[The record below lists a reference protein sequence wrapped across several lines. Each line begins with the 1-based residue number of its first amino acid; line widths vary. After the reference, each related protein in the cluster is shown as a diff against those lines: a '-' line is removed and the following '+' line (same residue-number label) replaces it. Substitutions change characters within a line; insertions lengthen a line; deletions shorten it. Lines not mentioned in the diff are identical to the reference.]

1 LARLLHQYRKSPGR
15 LRNLREMRQR
25 EPKSAGRVRP
35 VLLMAVA
42 SALAIGVGWL
52 RWTPPIDALP
62 ASAFPFAAEGRVVSV
77 DDGDSFVFERRAAPT
92 GEPRRIRVRL
102 HAVDAPEL
110 VQPHGLAARDALARL
125 TRQRSLALDC
135 YKRDP
140 RGRAVCRVTDPGR
153 SDATRDIEL
162 ALLQQG
168 FAWHYRAFSSEQTAD
183 ERTEYAAAEADAR
196 ALRRGLWQQ
205 DAPMPPWACRER
217 LRAAAT
223 CD

>member
-1 LARLLHQYRKSPGR
+1 MAV
-15 LRNLREMRQR
+15 
-25 EPKSAGRVRP
+25 GRVRP

-62 ASAFPFAAEGRVVSV
+62 ASAFPFTAEGRVVSV
-77 DDGDSFVFERRAAPT
+77 DDGDSFVFERATAPA
-92 GEPRRIRVRL
+92 GESRRIRVRL
-102 HAVDAPEL
+102 HAVDTPEL

-125 TRQRSLALDC
+125 TRQRPLALDC

-140 RGRAVCRVTDPGR
+140 RGRAVCRATDLGR
-153 SDATRDIEL
+153 TDAARDIEL

-168 FAWHYRAFSSEQTAD
+168 FAWHYRAFGSEQTAA
-183 ERTEYAAAEADAR
+183 ERTDYAAAEADAR

-205 DAPMPPWACRER
+205 DVPMPPWDCRER
-217 LRAAAT
+217 LRAAAA

>member
-1 LARLLHQYRKSPGR
+1 MKQWEARPG
-15 LRNLREMRQR
+15 
-25 EPKSAGRVRP
+25 GRVRP

-42 SALAIGVGWL
+42 AALAIGAGWL
-52 RWTPPIDALP
+52 RWTPPIEALP
-62 ASAFPFAAEGRVVSV
+62 AAAFPFTAEGRVVSV
-77 DDGDSFVFERRAAPT
+77 DDGDSFVFERRTTPA

-102 HAVDAPEL
+102 HAVDTPEL
-110 VQPHGLAARDALARL
+110 VQSHGLAARDALAHL
-125 TRQRSLALDC
+125 TRQRPLALDC

-140 RGRAVCRVTDPGR
+140 RGRAVCRVTDTGR
-153 SDATRDIEL
+153 SDAARDIEI

-168 FAWHYRAFSSEQTAD
+168 FAWHYRAFSSEQTAA

-217 LRAAAT
+217 LRSAAT

>member
-1 LARLLHQYRKSPGR
+1 MKQRKARPG
-15 LRNLREMRQR
+15 
-25 EPKSAGRVRP
+25 GRVRP

-42 SALAIGVGWL
+42 AALAIGIGWL

-62 ASAFPFAAEGRVVSV
+62 AAAFPFEAEGRVVSV
-77 DDGDSFVFERRAAPT
+77 DDGDSFVFERRAAPA

-102 HAVDAPEL
+102 HAIDTPEL

-125 TRQRSLALDC
+125 TRQRLLALDC

-140 RGRAVCRVTDPGR
+140 RGRAVCRVTDVGR
-153 SDATRDIEL
+153 SDAARDIEL

-168 FAWHYRAFSSEQTAD
+168 FAWYYRAFSSEQTAA
-183 ERTEYAAAEADAR
+183 ERAEYATAEADAR

-205 DAPMPPWACRER
+205 DAPMPPWTCRDR
-217 LRAAAT
+217 LRSAAT
-223 CD
+223 CE